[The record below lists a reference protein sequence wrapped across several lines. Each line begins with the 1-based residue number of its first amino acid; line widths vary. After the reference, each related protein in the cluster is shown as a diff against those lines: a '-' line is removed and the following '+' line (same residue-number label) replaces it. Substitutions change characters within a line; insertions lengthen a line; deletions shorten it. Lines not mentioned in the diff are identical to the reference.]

1 MDFLKTLEL
10 LSERYINLFTPEEK
24 KPYVDEVW
32 DMIQN
37 SYSYAG
43 GIKGNGFKSKEDMI
57 NNIPFWKLVKRD
69 GKIVAVRLYKDKDGR
84 KAVAAATDKSKIG
97 SEEYKKIGKDDLKR
111 SWVELSDKGL
121 ESIKKSLGDDFYDYV
136 IPVSIVIKKLPDDDI
151 RPIDEYYYKRKIG
164 GEWITKIALGNPNA
178 HKIY

>member
-1 MDFLKTLEL
+1 MKFKQYLNL

-43 GIKGNGFKSKEDMI
+43 GIKGSGFKSKEDMI

-84 KAVAAATDKSKIG
+84 KAVAAATDASKIG
-97 SEEYKKIGKDDLKR
+97 SEEYKKISKDDLKR
-111 SWVELSDKGL
+111 SWVELSDKAL
-121 ESIKKSLGDDFYDYV
+121 ESIKKSLGDEFYDYV
-136 IPVSIVIKKLPDDDI
+136 IPVSTVMKKLPNDEI
-151 RPIDEYYYKRKIG
+151 HPIDKYYYKRKIG
-164 GEWITKIALGNPNA
+164 NVWKTKIALGNPKA
-178 HKIY
+178 HKLY